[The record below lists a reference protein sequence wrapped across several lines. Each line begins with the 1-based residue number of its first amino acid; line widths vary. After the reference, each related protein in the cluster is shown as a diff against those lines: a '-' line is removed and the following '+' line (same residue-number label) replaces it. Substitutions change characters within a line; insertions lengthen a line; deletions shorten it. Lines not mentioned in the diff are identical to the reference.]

1 MTATFLELQ
10 RDLKVT
16 NKLFIVLQDENGF
29 EDPRELWI
37 TLKQAT
43 NLLIKV
49 KHDFKAFV
57 EELLCVKHHFFALRN
72 LSF

>member
-1 MTATFLELQ
+1 M
-10 RDLKVT
+10 RIT
-16 NKLFIVLQDENGF
+16 NKLFIVLSA
-29 EDPRELWI
+29 EDGLDQRRELHI

-57 EELLCVKHHFFALRN
+57 EDLLCVKHG
-72 LSF
+72 